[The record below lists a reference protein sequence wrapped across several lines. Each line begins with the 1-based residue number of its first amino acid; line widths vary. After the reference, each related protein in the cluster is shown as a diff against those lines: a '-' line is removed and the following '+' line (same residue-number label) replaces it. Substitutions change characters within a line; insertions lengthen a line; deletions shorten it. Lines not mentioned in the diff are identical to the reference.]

1 LKRSN
6 RLVLLVGV
14 FLAVIAFVGVLL
26 LSQGGGGG
34 TGGPDA
40 TPTEATVV
48 VAAADIPLGTVMEAE
63 MLETTVVP
71 IDGVNPGAFTDPS
84 QAIGQVA
91 RAEVIAGQQ
100 ITTAITQTGPG
111 TITDVNTPA
120 GYRAMSVMVDQVS
133 GVGTLIKSGDWVD
146 MVIRMDV
153 KPVIVDEEAQ
163 TATAID
169 AVDGDTSKLLLQG
182 MQVLGTLLPPAAPAA
197 EGGAA
202 SPQPGTAL
210 TERQQLVIL
219 ALTPEQVEVVK
230 WAQNE
235 EQVSMSLVLRS
246 PDDFVDAEGNR
257 LTPESPCLT
266 TRPAPTPTPVGSPEP
281 AASEAPIPPFPCE
294 ITPGVVLDT
303 LIARYGVL
311 IVDIEGGVI
320 GGSIPTAPAVPTE
333 TPAESPA
340 VSPAP

>member
-1 LKRSN
+1 MKRSN
-6 RLVLLVGV
+6 RLVLLVWV

-197 EGGAA
+197 EGGA

-230 WAQNE
+230 WAQND

-281 AASEAPIPPFPCE
+281 AASEAPIPPVPCE

-311 IVDIEGGVI
+311 IVDIEGGAI
-320 GGSIPTAPAVPTE
+320 GGSIPPAPSATE
-333 TPAESPA
+333 TPEESPA